1 MNVFN
6 FAQVNLLISFLAGI
20 AAFFNPCIL
29 PLVPAYISY
38 ITGINISGEV
48 VKSFSRWRV
57 FFHALF
63 FVLGFSVIFVL
74 LGATATFIG
83 QQLLKSQ
90 VFLRKIGGGLLI
102 LLGLTSL
109 GLLRFGP
116 ILQEWRLIQLGRP
129 LGYLGSF
136 LVGVT
141 FSLGWTPCVGPV
153 LSGILFYAANQHTV
167 REGIAMLMVF
177 SLGLGIPFI
186 LASLVI
192 DWLVKNLKK
201 YSRYSRAVEIISAV
215 IIIGLGLTFL
225 LQ

>member
-1 MNVFN
+1 MNIVGFLK
-6 FAQVNLLISFLAGI
+6 VNLLVSFLAGI
-20 AAFFNPCIL
+20 AIFFSPCIL
-29 PLVPAYISY
+29 PLIPAYISY

-48 VKSFSRWRV
+48 VQSFSRWRV

-63 FVLGFSVIFVL
+63 FVLGFSVVFVL

-83 QQLLKSQ
+83 QQLFEYQS
-90 VFLRKIGGGLLI
+90 FLRKIGGGFLI

-116 ILQEWRLIQLGRP
+116 MLREYRLIKLGRP

-167 REGIAMLMVF
+167 REGIVMLIAF
-177 SLGLGIPFI
+177 SSGLGVPFI
-186 LASLVI
+186 FSSLII
-192 DWLVKNLKK
+192 DWLVKNLKR
-201 YSRYSRAVEIISAV
+201 YSRYSRWVEIISGI
-215 IIIGLGLTFL
+215 IIIGLGVSFL
-225 LQ
+225 W